1 MMNVSKIALRL
12 AAFSLIGFCA
22 LSFAKEKHQPLT
34 NCASINWADKG
45 KEDAIAGLP
54 FTKIDEYTVDCK
66 AENVVPG
73 DKLYVSGYLKGLEIY
88 CTADRGYQLG
98 RTGGASDRY
107 CAKTEV
113 YMTAFEKGQKEFTER
128 VEREK
133 IERLTRPR
141 SGGGFGP
148 NVATPNGTPN

>member
-1 MMNVSKIALRL
+1 MNNVKRVVQIAV
-12 AAFSLIGFCA
+12 FSMVGCCA

-34 NCASINWADKG
+34 NCANINWVEKG

-54 FTKIDEYTVDCK
+54 FTKIDEYTLDCK
-66 AENVVPG
+66 SENVVPG
-73 DKLYVSGYLKGLEIY
+73 DKLYVSGYLKGLEVY
-88 CTADRGYQLG
+88 CTEDRGYQLG

-107 CAKTEV
+107 CAKTVV
-113 YMTAFEKGQKEFTER
+113 YTAAFEKGQKEFNER
-128 VEREK
+128 MERDK

-148 NVATPNGTPN
+148 NVGTPNGTPN